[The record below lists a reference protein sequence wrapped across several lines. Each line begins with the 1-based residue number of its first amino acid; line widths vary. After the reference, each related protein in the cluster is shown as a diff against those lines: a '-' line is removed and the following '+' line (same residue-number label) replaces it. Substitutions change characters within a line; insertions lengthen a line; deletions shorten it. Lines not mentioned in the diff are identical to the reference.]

1 MAASFSHAYVP
12 PILLY
17 AHITDMA
24 PGSTPSPRTAASN
37 GGSTARAARA
47 VHHRGRGAN
56 RFSS

>member
-12 PILLY
+12 PTLLY

-37 GGSTARAARA
+37 GGRYSSRCTRSSTIASTP
-47 VHHRGRGAN
+47 N